1 MAVCVQVLVATSTLA
16 WGVNTPAHLVII
28 KGTEFFDAPT
38 RCCTSF
44 PHGADIQGW
53 FCLCRHVK
61 AMIAAAPHSTPNQ
74 ELAHLKSCLEELLMH
89 LCSNRSSGH
98 AAPQGACPQSMQH
111 AWCPAVLICALI
123 QTLARPE
130 GACTCRFLDT
140 HSLYT
145 AVRRYQDIPVTDTLH
160 LRGLML
166 KLFLKAWTKAVF
178 ASRTVWE
185 CTQAR
190 GVSKVHGRGK
200 HCCSR
205 GPLT

>member
-1 MAVCVQVLVATSTLA
+1 MATSTLA

-74 ELAHLKSCLEELLMH
+74 GPCKPEILPLGASHASLLQPVLRTCCPPRSMSAVDAACMVSC
-89 LCSNRSSGH
+89 G
-98 AAPQGACPQSMQH
+98 
-111 AWCPAVLICALI
+111 VVCALL
-123 QTLARPE
+123 QTSDRPDRIKAGPE

-145 AVRRYQDIPVTDTLH
+145 AVRRYRDRPVTDILH

-166 KLFLKAWTKAVF
+166 
-178 ASRTVWE
+178 
-185 CTQAR
+185 
-190 GVSKVHGRGK
+190 
-200 HCCSR
+200 
-205 GPLT
+205 